1 MMNAQQLRLNVE
13 WNAKEEK
20 ERMLDFGMA
29 HQSILFQVNKISSKV
44 MVGHQKQNERAEN

>member
-1 MMNAQQLRLNVE
+1 M
-13 WNAKEEK
+13 EEK

-44 MVGHQKQNERAEN
+44 MVGHQKQNERAENQIGIFFKESEIS